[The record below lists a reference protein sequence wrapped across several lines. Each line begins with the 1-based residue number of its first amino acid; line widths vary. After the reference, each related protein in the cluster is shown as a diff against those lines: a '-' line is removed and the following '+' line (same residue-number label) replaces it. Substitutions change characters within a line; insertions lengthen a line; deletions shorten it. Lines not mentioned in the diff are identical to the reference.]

1 MNDLFQNFSFIFTAD
16 NYKNLPASHDR
27 SDSHGICLFW
37 NILFAVKESFVGLNR
52 SFSQIYAVSLVF
64 KMVGWFIKTNMSIVT
79 KPENLDISWTDLVK
93 QFVICLAC
101 FFSIWFC
108 AVRNVCICMVDIYLW
123 NRWVFI
129 NSVALFIRT
138 SLVLYIHR
146 D

>member
-79 KPENLDISWTDLVK
+79 KPDESGYQLDRS
-93 QFVICLAC
+93 CE
-101 FFSIWFC
+101 
-108 AVRNVCICMVDIYLW
+108 AVRYMPGM
-123 NRWVFI
+123 
-129 NSVALFIRT
+129 LFQH
-138 SLVLYIHR
+138 LVLCRSERMYLHG
-146 D
+146 